1 MTPDEVRFMKTIQIP
16 TTSNPF
22 IVNINNNVYSYRAGE
37 TAEVPDEVAAAIED
51 ALDLEPKPKI
61 NPSRLAQYAECS
73 LPELTFSD
81 LEGIETIAYFA
92 FAQCYSLKRIE
103 IPSSVTKIRKNAF
116 LACTGLERIILGAN
130 SKLNRIEENAFS
142 QCGKLKRVYLP
153 EIPPTL
159 VNVNAFDAVK
169 TDCVFC
175 CNTQASLDAYKAA
188 VNWSTL
194 TGTYSFVVEA

>member
-1 MTPDEVRFMKTIQIP
+1 MKAILIP
-16 TTSNPF
+16 KNYNPF
-22 IVNINNNVYSYRAGE
+22 IVVINNKEYQYKGGE
-37 TAEVPDEVAAAIED
+37 TVEVPDEVAEAIED
-51 ALDLEPKPKI
+51 ALELVPKPKRYL
-61 NPSRLAQYAECS
+61 SKLAQFAECS

-103 IPSSVTKIRKNAF
+103 IPNSVTKIRKNAF

-175 CNTQASLDAYKAA
+175 CKTQASLDAYKAA
-188 VNWSTL
+188 TNWSTL
-194 TGTYSFVVEA
+194 AGTYSFVVEE